1 MGSGAAM
8 GILGSAMAG
17 GFKGVREGAESR
29 IAESLDERKAQALEA
44 RQKNL
49 YLWKMQLDEEAG
61 EKKEGSGM
69 FQGTYQYT
77 KKEAS
82 NLSDEEKK
90 TTTNLKA
97 MQEGE
102 IAKALAT
109 KAQDREYSLEDKEE
123 IKKVE
128 HDFAIKLQEQKTKGD
143 IAVQQEKNKE
153 VIKPPT
159 AAEKAQDRAY
169 SLEDKKEIKKVEHDF
184 AIKLEEQKTKGD
196 IEVQQEK
203 NKEVKPPTAA
213 ETIRKEEAAKS
224 NLSADL
230 ASIDVY
236 FMPESNQFT
245 AHSDRTGIPK
255 NPMVAKFLMGS
266 KLGFSVKTVE
276 IEPGVLAKV
285 KGSVG
290 GKVEKRWQTTYY
302 IKSLDG
308 GQTDLIPGGG
318 DITFDNLKAGLEKLG
333 KSKPKTE
340 TPKPGIISGD
350 DDAGPGSPGA
360 VPIEQAFN
368 KPFEESLIGR
378 GEAAVKQ
385 APEFIRQS
393 EEANR
398 IAYEELL
405 KKKRSGASIPGVG
418 TFKR

>member
-102 IAKALAT
+102 IAKASAT
-109 KAQDREYSLEDKEE
+109 
-123 IKKVE
+123 
-128 HDFAIKLQEQKTKGD
+128 
-143 IAVQQEKNKE
+143 
-153 VIKPPT
+153 
-159 AAEKAQDRAY
+159 KAQDRAY